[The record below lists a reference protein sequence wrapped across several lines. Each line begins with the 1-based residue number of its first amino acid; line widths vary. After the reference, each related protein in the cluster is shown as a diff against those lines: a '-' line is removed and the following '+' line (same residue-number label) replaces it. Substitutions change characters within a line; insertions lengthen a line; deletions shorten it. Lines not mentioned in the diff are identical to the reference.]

1 MKTDVQ
7 ISGNRLRLTRTFQA
21 PRPVVFSWWSE
32 AEKLQQWSSCREAV
46 SCRVE
51 MDFRVGG
58 SFTQQMTIAVHGQTC
73 DFSMTG
79 TYEEIAVPE
88 KIVYRAD
95 FGLVATRVTAE
106 FFEQGEAT
114 KVVVTH
120 EGLPDASFGANVSQG
135 TSESFEKLDALL
147 ASQAVVT
154 GL

>member
-21 PRPVVFSWWSE
+21 PRPIVFGWWSE
-32 AEKLQQWSSCREAV
+32 AEKLQQWSSCKEAV

-73 DFSMTG
+73 DFAMTG
-79 TYEEIAVPE
+79 TYEEISVPE

-95 FGLVATRVTAE
+95 FGPFASRATVE

-114 KVVVTH
+114 KVVVIH
-120 EGLPDASFGANVSQG
+120 EGLPDESFGANVSQG

-154 GL
+154 GS